1 MELYLLPHGLA
12 LPPSEDPEQPLSRD
26 GIAQIKAVAKVMK
39 SLGIGIDTLV
49 CSGEKRSRQ
58 SAALIA
64 EGINY
69 PYSDIVESPLVAPTA
84 TREDLETLLT
94 QLLERPSVLIAGH
107 RPSLARLN
115 GTLLGAAEDRLL
127 IEPGA
132 FGHWTVTALRPLEVR
147 LRSWLTPEQLR
158 LFAASA
164 GRS

>member
-26 GIAQIKAVAKVMK
+26 GIDQIKAAAKVMK
-39 SLGIGIDTLV
+39 ALGIAIDTLV

-69 PYSDIVESPLVAPTA
+69 PYSDIVESPLVAPAA
-84 TREDLETLLT
+84 TFADLETLLT
-94 QLLERPSVLIAGH
+94 QLADRPSVLIAGH
-107 RPSLARLN
+107 RPSLGRLT
-115 GTLLGAAEDRLL
+115 GALLGSGEERLR
-127 IEPGA
+127 IEPGGL
-132 FGHWTVTALRPLEVR
+132 GHWTLTALRPLDVQ

-158 LFAASA
+158 LFAAGS

>member
-12 LPPSEDPEQPLSRD
+12 LPPSEDPEQPLSRE
-26 GIAQIKAVAKVMK
+26 GIVQIKAVAAVIKR
-39 SLGIGIDTLV
+39 LGLAIDTLV
-49 CSGEKRSRQ
+49 ASGEKRSRQ

-84 TREDLETLLT
+84 TYADQEALLA
-94 QLLERPSVLIAGH
+94 QLSDRPSVLIAGH
-107 RPSLARLN
+107 RPSLGRLS
-115 GTLLGAAEDRLL
+115 GALLGAVEDRLL

-132 FGHWTVTALRPLEVR
+132 FGHWTVTTLHPLEGR

-158 LFAASA
+158 LFASGA
-164 GRS
+164 GRG